1 MQESTY
7 PTCGVEETFPSPSGS
22 ALESTVARHTL
33 VTVPPPEAGA
43 DGEMAGDNDS
53 GGDTGEE
60 DAGVPLPL
68 DDEAH
73 PASRQNNATA
83 EADAAVR
90 GPNPS
95 ARGATIG
102 ASYQP

>member
-1 MQESTY
+1 M
-7 PTCGVEETFPSPSGS
+7 PSPSGS

-33 VTVPPPEAGA
+33 VTVPPEAGA
-43 DGEMAGDNDS
+43 DGELAGDNDS

-60 DAGVPLPL
+60 AVGVPLPL

-73 PASRQNNATA
+73 AAKAHNNAIGETA
-83 EADAAVR
+83 SNATVR
-90 GPNPS
+90 GPNRI

-102 ASYQP
+102 ASYQPRKAAG